1 MFILNYLKKGII
13 FLILLLTITFV
24 SACENVD
31 NDGYCIEEQYLG
43 LEDKLVF
50 LSDSVIANL
59 IVGQTEVYSINN
71 FEYKVEFQKITDYRY
86 LDHQLLINGQELQ
99 IDTSDPEKDYE
110 LADGSKFKLLEYTR
124 IYEKTDRN
132 INDDSMIIDFS
143 ISQKTEDYSG
153 VDNYNNDQIN
163 KELVEN
169 HELTKEKTSIQ
180 LMLDYL
186 KKLF

>member
-1 MFILNYLKKGII
+1 MFILNYLKKVI
-13 FLILLLTITFV
+13 LLLVLLLTITFV
-24 SACENVD
+24 SACEDVD
-31 NDGYCIEEQYLG
+31 NDGCINEQYLG

-169 HELTKEKTSIQ
+169 QGLVKQRSSIQ
-180 LMLDYL
+180 VMLDYL
-186 KKLF
+186 KELF